1 MDITHLPSHDH
12 PVVRHVTPAHTLQW
26 LKMGYKD
33 FKRAPADCAFYGVI
47 FVVMGF
53 FLAFYFD
60 RAPQYV
66 ITFSTI
72 FLLVGPFLAIGLY
85 DVARQLEVFGGGRVD
100 LVHTMTAWRVNIPAF
115 TLYAALLTVLVFAW
129 FRISL
134 LIFALFFEGP
144 LPTLEQIVAS
154 AFTLENAGFLIAYFG
169 TGFFFALMVFA
180 VSAVSIPMMLDKEI
194 DTISAMVTS
203 LEAVYKNILTMA
215 VWAAIIVAMTVIG
228 FVTYYVG
235 LLFLIPIVALATWHA
250 YRDMIVFEPD
260 Q

>member
-12 PVVRHVTPAHTLQW
+12 PVVRHVTPAHTLRW

-60 RAPQYV
+60 QAPQYV

-72 FLLVGPFLAIGLY
+72 FLLAGPFLALGLY
-85 DVARQLEVFGGGRVD
+85 DVARQLEAFGGRVN
-100 LVHTMTAWRVNIPAF
+100 LMHTITSWRVNMPAF
-115 TLYAALLTVLVFAW
+115 TLYAALLTVLVFGW
-129 FRISL
+129 FRMSL
-134 LIFALFFEGP
+134 LMFALFFEGP
-144 LPTLEQIVAS
+144 LPSLDQVVSAS
-154 AFTLENAGFLIAYFG
+154 FTVDNIGFLVAYFG
-169 TGFFFALMVFA
+169 TGFFFALLVYA
-180 VSAVSIPMMLDKEI
+180 ISAVSIPMMLDKEI

-203 LEAVYKNILTMA
+203 LVAVYKNLLTMLL
-215 VWAAIIVAMTVIG
+215 WAAIIVAMTVIG
-228 FVTYYVG
+228 FLTYYVG
-235 LLFLIPIVALATWHA
+235 LLFLMPIVALASWHA
-250 YRDMIVFEPD
+250 YRDLIAYELD